1 MNLLN
6 EAASLLRQGDCFL
19 ILTHRRPDGDT
30 IGSSA
35 ALCLGLR
42 AMGKQAWI
50 LDNPEITPRYLPF
63 WEGLTRPDR
72 PEGAIL
78 VSTDVSAPD
87 MLLRGAEELAKSVRL
102 CLDHHASNHGF
113 AHCNVVR
120 PDYAAAGELIYEL
133 LQELEIPLTPQ
144 MGLALYLAVS
154 TDTGG
159 FRYANVTGHT
169 FQVAAACCA
178 AGADIFPLNR
188 AFFTVKSP
196 ARIRVEAHLSD
207 TIEYFAGGK
216 VGICSLSLADMA
228 ALGATEDDVDDLAG
242 FARTI
247 EGVKIGVMLRDQAD
261 GLGKISLRT
270 DDDVNAAELCG
281 MLGGGGHKA
290 AAGANAP
297 GGIPGARAAILDVLA
312 QKGLLE

>member
-78 VSTDVSAPD
+78 ISTDVSAPD

-178 AGADIFPLNR
+178 AGAEIFPLNR

-207 TIEYFAGGK
+207 TIEYFASGK

-297 GGIPGARAAILDVLA
+297 GGVPGARAAILRVLA